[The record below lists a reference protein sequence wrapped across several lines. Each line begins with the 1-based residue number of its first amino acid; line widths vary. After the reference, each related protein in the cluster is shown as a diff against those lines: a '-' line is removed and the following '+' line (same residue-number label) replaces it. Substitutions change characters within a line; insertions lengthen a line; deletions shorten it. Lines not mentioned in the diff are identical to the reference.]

1 MPHLRLDGGWSASLA
16 RRVAVTPTSRGGNS
30 GLIYQSEVFRRLA
43 FGCLAVLFPLAFASP
58 AGATGL
64 SSGDEI
70 TGAAGAVF
78 SSGQTINVVVP
89 ANSAFA
95 APDNNVGVN
104 IVECS
109 APNGVIPTDPKT
121 CDGNTIQGGTFN
133 PNPDGSFTYTGYPVY
148 ALPDSVTLLE
158 GSGGPS
164 CGNTSSTECILY
176 IGNNQADFSQPHLW
190 SQPFFVTA
198 NGTDSGA
205 ASPGYGTPEVP
216 TAILL
221 PLAAAGVLGGV
232 VLFRRRR
239 RKSGMAA

>member
-1 MPHLRLDGGWSASLA
+1 MFG
-16 RRVAVTPTSRGGNS
+16 
-30 GLIYQSEVFRRLA
+30 RLA
-43 FGCLAVLFPLAFASP
+43 LGCVAALIPLAFSSS
-58 AGATGL
+58 AGATGI

-70 TGAAGAVF
+70 PGAAGAVF

-89 ANSAFA
+89 DNSAFA
-95 APDNNVGVN
+95 APHNNVAVN

-109 APNGVIPTDPKT
+109 APNGVIPTDPTT

-133 PNPDGSFTYTGYPVY
+133 PNSDGSFTYTGYPVY

-164 CGNTSSTECILY
+164 CGNTSATECILY
-176 IGNNQADFSQPHLW
+176 IGNNQADFTQSHLW

-198 NGTDSGA
+198 NGTDSGT

-221 PLAAAGVLGGV
+221 PLAAAGLLGGV
-232 VLFRRRR
+232 VLHRRRR
-239 RKSGMAA
+239 RKSGMDASASTPG